1 MPAEYIRRIE
11 RILVANRGEIA
22 IRIMRAATE
31 LNIRTVA
38 VYTYEDRYSL
48 HRYKADEAYQIG
60 KEDEPLKPYLDIE
73 GIILL
78 AKQKKIDAIHPGYG
92 FLSENVNLA
101 KRCREENIIFIG
113 PSPEAMEALGDKI
126 RAKII
131 AQKAG
136 VPMIEDSKGDLSEY
150 SLALSEANRISFP
163 IMLKAAAGGGGRG
176 MRVVRNEEDF
186 QKAYS
191 EARNE
196 AKNAFGD
203 DTLFI
208 EKFIEEPKHIE
219 IQLLGDQ
226 HGNLVHLYERDC
238 SVQRRFQKVVEVAP
252 SFGLKTETKE
262 KLYAYALAIGNTV
275 KYSNAGTV
283 EFLVDLKEN
292 IFFIEVNPRIQVEHT
307 ITEEVTGIDI
317 VRSQILIAMGYKL
330 SDNNIFIKSQADVP
344 LNGYAIQCR
353 ITTED
358 PSNGFKP
365 DFGTIIAYR
374 NAAGFGIRL
383 DEGSSYPGV
392 KISPYFDSM
401 LVKVSSKGRT
411 LKGATQRL
419 LRALVEFRI
428 RGVKTNI
435 SFLHNVI
442 DHPIFQQG
450 KATVGFI
457 DAHPELFNLRKP
469 KDRSTK
475 ILRYLSEVIVNGNPD
490 VKQIENKT
498 FRVPVIP
505 SFDSFSDHP
514 KGNKQLLDEM
524 GPEKFSQWVKA
535 QKQVF
540 FTDTTFRDGH
550 QSLLATRVR
559 THDLVKVAEG
569 FSKNFPQLFS
579 MEVWGGAT
587 FDVSMRFL
595 HESPW
600 DRLAAFREAM
610 PNMLLQMLIRG
621 SNAVGYSAYP
631 DNLIEKFIEKSS
643 ETGIDVFRIFDSLN
657 WVEAMKVSIKA
668 VRERTNGIAE
678 AAICYTGNGISLPG
692 QPESISKYNLQYYL
706 DMARTLED
714 EGAHIL
720 AIKDMAGLL
729 RPFQAEILVSELKKA
744 ISIPIHLHTH
754 DTSSIQAATYL
765 KAIEAG
771 VNVVDC
777 ALGAMSGLTSQPNFN
792 SVIAMMQG
800 HERASPFD
808 LPKLNQYSNYWEDVR
823 AYYYPF
829 ESELKAGTAE
839 VYDNEIPGGQYT
851 NLRGQAE
858 SLGVGHKF
866 DQLKH
871 NYVVANQLFGDIV
884 KVTPSSKV
892 VGDMAIFMTSNG
904 ISAEDIYTKGA
915 SLSFPESVKDFFKGG
930 LGQPYGGFPKQLQ
943 EIILKGEKPLEG
955 RPNDSIP
962 PIEFEADFKIF
973 TEKYPESAGFLD
985 YLSFKMYPKV
995 YEDFYNSQLLY
1006 GDISKLATP
1015 AFLFGLKQDEEIMIN
1030 IDEGKDILVKL
1041 LFVSEPD
1048 ELGICTVSFDLNGQ
1062 TRRLRIKN
1070 NKVKVTKPQH
1080 AKASSKGDIGAPLQ
1094 GKLSRIMVKEGDEV
1108 KKNAPL
1114 YVIEAMKMESIV
1126 SAPYEGT
1133 ISRVLLSEGTV
1144 VEQED
1149 LVLSVEEKLEVK
1161 DADSQYLF
1169 VYGTLRQEFGSEL
1182 YKIIAKN
1189 SDFIG
1194 MAHFQGDMFMVAEF
1208 PGIVLSENADSQV
1221 VGELYKIISP
1231 EKLFAIL
1238 DDYEEYDPHN
1248 EADSLYV
1255 RKMIDLNCD
1264 GKPMKSWGYL
1274 YNKSLEGL
1282 EKIES
1287 GDFLKR

>member
-1 MPAEYIRRIE
+1 MPADYIKKINRL
-11 RILVANRGEIA
+11 LVANRGEIA

-73 GIILL
+73 GLIQL
-78 AKQKKIDAIHPGYG
+78 AKRKKIDAIHPGYG
-92 FLSENVNLA
+92 FLSENVTLA
-101 KRCREENIIFIG
+101 RRCREEGIIFVG

-126 RAKII
+126 RAKEI
-131 AQKAG
+131 AMAAK
-136 VPMIEDSKGDLSEY
+136 VPMIQDSKGDLSVYET
-150 SLALSEANRISFP
+150 ALSEAKRIGFP

-176 MRVVRNEEDF
+176 MRVIRSEEDF
-186 QKAYS
+186 SKSYS
-191 EARNE
+191 EAKNE

-203 DTLFI
+203 DTVFI

-219 IQLLGDQ
+219 VQLLGDQ

-262 KLYAYALAIGNTV
+262 KLYEYALSIGRTV

-283 EFLVDLKEN
+283 EFLVDRDEN
-292 IFFIEVNPRIQVEHT
+292 IYFIEVNPRVQVEHT

-330 SDNNIFIKSQADVP
+330 SDNNIYILNQSDVP

-358 PSNGFKP
+358 PANGFKP

-435 SFLHNVI
+435 PFLINVI
-442 DHPIFQQG
+442 DHPTFQQG

-457 DAHPELFNLRKP
+457 DSHPELFNLRKA

-475 ILRYLSEVIVNGNPD
+475 LLRYLSEVIVNGNPD
-490 VKQIENKT
+490 VKLNDGRSLRIPI
-498 FRVPVIP
+498 VP
-505 SFDSFSDHP
+505 SFDSYSEHP
-514 KGNKQLLDEM
+514 AGNKQRLSDM
-524 GPEKFSQWVKA
+524 GPEAFSQWVRN
-535 QKQVF
+535 QKEVL

-569 FSKNFPQLFS
+569 FSKAFPQLFS

-600 DRLAAFREAM
+600 ERLAAFRTAM
-610 PNMLLQMLIRG
+610 PNQLLQMLIRG

-631 DNLIEKFIEKSS
+631 DNLIEKFIEKSA

-657 WVEAMKVSIKA
+657 WLEAMKVSINA
-668 VRERTNGIAE
+668 VRKYTKSLAQGT
-678 AAICYTGNGISLPG
+678 ICYTGNGISLPG
-692 QPESISKYNLQYYL
+692 QPESISKYNLQYYIDL
-706 DMARTLED
+706 AKALED
-714 EGAHIL
+714 SGAHML

-729 RPFQAEILVSELKKA
+729 RPFQAEILVGELKNAVKL
-744 ISIPIHLHTH
+744 PIHLHTH

-765 KAIEAG
+765 KAVEAG
-771 VNVVDC
+771 VNIVDC
-777 ALGAMSGLTSQPNFN
+777 ALGSMSGLTSQPNFN

-800 HERASPFD
+800 HERAGQFD
-808 LPKLNQYSNYWEDVR
+808 LPLLNQYSNYWEDVR

-904 ISAEDIYTKGA
+904 LSAEDIYAKGA
-915 SLSFPESVKDFFKGG
+915 DLSFPESVKDFFKGG

-943 EIILKGEKPLEG
+943 EMVLKGEKPLTG
-955 RPNDSIP
+955 RPNDSIA
-962 PIEFEADFKIF
+962 PIDFEADFKLF
-973 TEKYPESAGFLD
+973 SGQYPESAGFLD
-985 YLSFKMYPKV
+985 YLSYKMYPKV
-995 YEDFYNSQLLY
+995 YEDFYQAQQLY
-1006 GDISKLATP
+1006 GDVSKVPTP
-1015 AFLFGLKQDEEIMIN
+1015 AFLYGLKQDEEIMIN

-1041 LFVSEPD
+1041 LYVSEPD
-1048 ELGICTVSFDLNGQ
+1048 ELGICTISFDLNGQ
-1062 TRRLRIKN
+1062 TRRLRVKN
-1070 NKVKVTKPQH
+1070 KSVKVQKVQH
-1080 AKASSKGDIGAPLQ
+1080 VKAAAKGDIGAPLQ
-1094 GKLSRIMVKEGDEV
+1094 GKLSRILVKEGDVV
-1108 KKNAPL
+1108 KKNTPL

-1126 SAPYEGT
+1126 AAPFEGT
-1133 ISRVLLSEGTV
+1133 VSRVLLSEGLV

-1149 LVLSVEEKLEVK
+1149 LVLSIEEYKEK
-1161 DADSQYLF
+1161 EDKHEYLF
-1169 VYGTLRQEFGSEL
+1169 VYGTLRKQFGNEL
-1182 YKIIAKN
+1182 HKIIAKN
-1189 SDFIG
+1189 SKYKG
-1194 MAHFQGDMFMVAEF
+1194 MASYQGQLYMVAEF
-1208 PGIVLSENADSQV
+1208 PGIVPSEHSSDQV
-1221 VGELYKIISP
+1221 VGELYRINYP
-1231 EKLFAIL
+1231 EKVIGLL
-1238 DDYEEYDPHN
+1238 DDYEEYNP
-1248 EADSLYV
+1248 ADEENSLYV
-1255 RKMIDLNCD
+1255 RRKIEVQCED
-1264 GKPMKSWGYL
+1264 KVRSVWGYI
-1274 YNKSLEGL
+1274 YNRPVDDLER
-1282 EKIES
+1282 IAS